1 MGVAPVTNC
10 SCAILDFPIRGIEPQ
25 IVLPLFGPPVTVKW
39 SEKEIVQMTY
49 DTGSDRESDPGLRM
63 RLSERTNLSTALE
76 SVRTLEANNFL
87 IIANALGQLMDQEIG
102 LRKRILPLPLDGQ
115 TPVSCCALRL
125 VVDTP
130 NKVQQRQKDTFFT
143 AS

>member
-1 MGVAPVTNC
+1 
-10 SCAILDFPIRGIEPQ
+10 
-25 IVLPLFGPPVTVKW
+25 
-39 SEKEIVQMTY
+39 MTY

-87 IIANALGQLMDQEIG
+87 IIANALGQLMVQEIG
-102 LRKRILPLPLDGQ
+102 LRKRNLPLDGQ

-130 NKVQQRQKDTFFT
+130 NKVQQRQEDTFFT